1 MVGNIEVTSIELI
14 KPSSPTP
21 RASRDHKL
29 SFLDQLSPS
38 TLIPVLFYQNSSP
51 CFDQAEISQHLKHS
65 LSEILT
71 KFYPLA
77 GKINGNL
84 SVDCDD
90 LGALFIEAR
99 VRAHLSQAIQTTE
112 DPNQFLPLEPY
123 EALGK
128 NDLPLAIKISFFE
141 CGGIAIGVCMSQ
153 KIADVLSC
161 ATFMNAWAATCR
173 AKGDEIVQP
182 DFKLGC
188 RLFPPANSP
197 ISSIDFVS
205 GEKKETLLTKRFVF
219 DKKKL
224 AALKKFASSVTSA
237 SSVKDP
243 TLVEA
248 VTAFILK
255 HFILLT
261 QAKENRK
268 TNFLAFQAVNLRS
281 RMNLP
286 SDRLAFGNFPIA
298 TPALMAVSDTDDN
311 DKEYCDDLVGHL
323 RNATRIINNDYIKI
337 LQSGVPFLDILK
349 AAGEQLGKEPMAYCF
364 FTNLCSFPVYGVDYG
379 FGKPISVRIKA
390 PPIKNSVIL
399 MSTNS
404 GDGIEAWITMV
415 EDEMAMLPDELLSLA
430 TIDVSSFQAKLRS
443 IFSMS

>member
-1 MVGNIEVTSIELI
+1 MGNIEVTSIELI

-38 TLIPVLFYQNSSP
+38 TLIPSVLFYQNSSP

-71 KFYPLA
+71 KLYPLA

-99 VRAHLSQAIQTTE
+99 VVLISHR
-112 DPNQFLPLEPY
+112 
-123 EALGK
+123 GK
-128 NDLPLAIKISFFE
+128 ERNSSDQK
-141 CGGIAIGVCMSQ
+141 VCVRQ
-153 KIADVLSC
+153 
-161 ATFMNAWAATCR
+161 
-173 AKGDEIVQP
+173 E
-182 DFKLGC
+182 
-188 RLFPPANSP
+188 
-197 ISSIDFVS
+197 
-205 GEKKETLLTKRFVF
+205 
-219 DKKKL
+219 KL
-224 AALKKFASSVTSA
+224 AAGKKFASSVA
-237 SSVKDP
+237 STGSVKDP

-248 VTAFILK
+248 ITAFILK
-255 HFILLT
+255 HFILVT

-268 TNFLAFQAVNLRS
+268 TNFLAFQAVKMRP

-286 SDRLAFGNFPIA
+286 SDRLAFGNFSIA
-298 TPALMAVSDTDDN
+298 TPALMTVSDTDDN

-364 FTNLCSFPVYGVDYG
+364 FTNLCSFPEYGVDYG

-430 TIDVSSFQAKLRS
+430 TIDVASFQAKL
-443 IFSMS
+443 